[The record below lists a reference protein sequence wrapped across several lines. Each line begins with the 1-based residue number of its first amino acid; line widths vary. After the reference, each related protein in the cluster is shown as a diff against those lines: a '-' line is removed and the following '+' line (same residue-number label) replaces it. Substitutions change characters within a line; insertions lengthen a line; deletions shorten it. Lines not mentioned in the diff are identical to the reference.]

1 MPTGPDDA
9 DRHLAMR
16 DSGMHACSEPTA
28 LSFSLHSISL
38 YIRM

>member
-1 MPTGPDDA
+1 
-9 DRHLAMR
+9 MR
-16 DSGMHACSEPTA
+16 DPGVHACSEPA